1 MTRAERLKAFR
12 EAEAS
17 LRLEGLDPT
26 HSSVYRDTK
35 AKVVN
40 GAMTTQ
46 DAKEAISAYHRSRN
60 SARVAAA

>member
-26 HSSVYRDTK
+26 RSSVYRDIK
-35 AKVVN
+35 AQVVN
-40 GAMTTQ
+40 ETMTTQ
-46 DAKEAISAYHRSRN
+46 DAKEAISAHHRSRN
-60 SARVAAA
+60 RARVAAA